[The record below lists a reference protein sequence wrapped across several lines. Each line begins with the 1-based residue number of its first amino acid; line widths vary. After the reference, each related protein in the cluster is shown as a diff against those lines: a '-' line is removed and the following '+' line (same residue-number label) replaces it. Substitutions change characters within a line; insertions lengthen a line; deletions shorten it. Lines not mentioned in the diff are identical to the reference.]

1 MRLFKDQPKWTPIQR
16 DEDSDAN
23 TYRKDY
29 LKVRDGELDSVPD
42 SQRMT

>member
-16 DEDSDAN
+16 GEDSDAN
-23 TYRKDY
+23 PYRKDY
-29 LKVRDGELDSVPD
+29 LKTRDGALDSVPD